1 MKSMNK
7 LVQVTVV
14 AAIFFTALITASTQA
29 FARTTAETAYSPG
42 EVWSTAIRFLR
53 IDRGF
58 QIFERDA
65 EAGYVLFGYVDG
77 ETKARGAFEILSKR
91 DEKDRLTT
99 ILVIN
104 IPEVPHHVERMLLDK
119 LDRKLREEL
128 GSPSPTRRDPPRDTD
143 EKRDSEKNDGK
154 ATRNEKDKKRD
165 DGKAGKGEI
174 PRAEES
180 DIPQAEHRKELPR

>member
-1 MKSMNK
+1 MKSTKKMS
-7 LVQVTVV
+7 QVFV
-14 AAIFFTALITASTQA
+14 FTFLSSIALNSVSTPA
-29 FARTTAETAYSPG
+29 YARTTAETAYSPG

-58 QIFERDA
+58 QILERDA
-65 EAGYVLFGYVDG
+65 EASYVLFGYVDG
-77 ETKARGAFEILSKR
+77 QTKARGAFEILSKR

-104 IPEVPHHVERMLLDK
+104 IPDVPHHVERLLLDK

-128 GSPSPTRRDPPRDTD
+128 GSPSPTRRDPPRDG
-143 EKRDSEKNDGK
+143 DGK
-154 ATRNEKDKKRD
+154 DDGKSGRERDDKDKKRS
-165 DGKAGKGEI
+165 DGKTTKGDL

>member
-1 MKSMNK
+1 MKSMKNT
-7 LVQVTVV
+7 LQVSVF
-14 AAIFFTALITASTQA
+14 AFLFSIGLASISPPA
-29 FARTTAETAYSPG
+29 CARTTAETAYSPG

-58 QIFERDA
+58 QILERDA

-104 IPEVPHHVERMLLDK
+104 IPDVPHHVERLLLDK

-128 GSPSPTRRDPPRDTD
+128 GSPSPTRRDPPRDGD
-143 EKRDSEKNDGK
+143 KDDSGKNGRGD
-154 ATRNEKDKKRD
+154 EKDKKRD
-165 DGKAGKGEI
+165 EGKPGKGDL
-174 PRAEES
+174 PRAQES